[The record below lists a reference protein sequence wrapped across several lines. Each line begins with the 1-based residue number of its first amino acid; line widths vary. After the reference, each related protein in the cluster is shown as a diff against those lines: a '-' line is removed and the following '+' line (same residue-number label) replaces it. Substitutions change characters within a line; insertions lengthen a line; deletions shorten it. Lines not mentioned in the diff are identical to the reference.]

1 MDAREQ
7 RGGSP
12 RPHELPGRARQLPV
26 TALRVL
32 LFFAAVAFG
41 GCAYLSEK
49 QGELIFRP
57 TKETWWAQV
66 RDDAYAERWIQVGAD
81 GNRLHAWWLPNDKPN
96 APAVLYLH
104 GARWNLAASAS
115 RIERWRRLG
124 FSVLAV
130 DYRGFGKSTDI
141 APSEQSAA
149 EDAEAAWNELQ
160 ALAPDRRHIIV
171 GHSLGGAIAVELAA
185 KHPEAAGLVLES
197 TFTSVADMV
206 DQSPWGFL
214 PVTLILTQKFDALS
228 RMPSIHMPVL
238 VAHGTRDNVVPL
250 QMGERLYAAAGGP
263 KRFVK
268 VEGGTHHNLNGAGF
282 AQYQQALKE
291 LKLLN

>member
-1 MDAREQ
+1 MAAGEQ
-7 RGGSP
+7 RGGSS
-12 RPHELPGRARQLPV
+12 RPHEFPRRTRELQV
-26 TALRVL
+26 TGLRL
-32 LFFAAVAFG
+32 LFFFAAVLFG

-66 RDDAYAERWIQVGAD
+66 RDDAYAERWIKVG
-81 GNRLHAWWLPNDKPN
+81 GNGDKLHAWWLPNDEAN

-130 DYRGFGKSTDI
+130 DYRGFGKSTEI

-149 EDAEAAWNELQ
+149 EDAEAAWQELV
-160 ALAPDRRHIIV
+160 ALTPGHKHLIV

-185 KHPEAAGLVLES
+185 RHPEAAGLGLES

-206 DQSPWGFL
+206 RESPWGFL

-228 RMPSIHMPVL
+228 RIRDVKMPIMI
-238 VAHGTRDNVVPL
+238 AHGTNDRTVPF
-250 QMGERLYAAAGGP
+250 QMGERLFAAAPSP
-263 KRFVK
+263 KRFIK
-268 VEGGTHHNLNGAGF
+268 VEGGTHHNLSGAGF

-291 LKLLN
+291 LKLR

>member
-1 MDAREQ
+1 MAVGEQ
-7 RGGSP
+7 RGRVA
-12 RPHELPGRARQLPV
+12 RPHEFPRRTRQLQV
-26 TALRVL
+26 TALRFL
-32 LFFAAVAFG
+32 FFFAAVLFG

-66 RDDAYAERWIQVGAD
+66 RDDAYPERWIKVG
-81 GNRLHAWWLPNDKPN
+81 GNGDKLHAWWLPGDNAN
-96 APAVLYLH
+96 APAILYLH
-104 GARWNLAASAS
+104 GARWNLQASAS

-124 FSVLAV
+124 YSVLAV
-130 DYRGFGKSTDI
+130 DYRGFGKSTEI

-149 EDAEAAWNELQ
+149 EDAEAAWKELEQ
-160 ALAPDRRHIIV
+160 LTPGSKHLIV
-171 GHSLGGAIAVELAA
+171 GHSLGGAIAVDLASR
-185 KHPEAAGLVLES
+185 HPEAAGLVLEA

-228 RMPSIHMPVL
+228 KIREVKMPV
-238 VAHGTRDNVVPL
+238 VIAHGTNDRTVPY
-250 QMGERLYAAAGGP
+250 QMGERLYDAAPGP

-268 VEGGTHHNLNGAGF
+268 VEGGSHHNLSGAGF
-282 AQYQQALKE
+282 SQYQQALRE